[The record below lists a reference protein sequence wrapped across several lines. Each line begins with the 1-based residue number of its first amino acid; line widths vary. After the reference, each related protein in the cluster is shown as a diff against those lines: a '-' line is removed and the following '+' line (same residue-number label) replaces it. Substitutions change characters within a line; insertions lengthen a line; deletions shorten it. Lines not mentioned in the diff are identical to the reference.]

1 MSLCMKV
8 ESRADS
14 KDVMNRFRLPIFAGN
29 LVEFHGFEACE
40 LAHMQ
45 EVLVANGGKVTR
57 SPAERTHLVVNEH
70 SVEVLPA
77 SLEVSEGCHLVK
89 GEWFW
94 RSIQIDA
101 AAKVSNYGW
110 LKGQK
115 TSRSIEE
122 FSTQIGDQ
130 VEVQFPHLDYQS
142 SFTAEKK
149 EDLCVILV
157 CWFGIAL
164 KAMEAATASF
174 ANA

>member
-1 MSLCMKV
+1 M

-29 LVEFHGFEACE
+29 LVEFHGFEVCE

-101 AAKVSNYGW
+101 AAEVANHGW
-110 LKGQK
+110 RNVQK
-115 TSRSIEE
+115 ISRSIEE

-130 VEVQFPHLDYQS
+130 VEVQLPRLDYQS
-142 SFTAEKK
+142 SPTAEKK
-149 EDLCVILV
+149 EDLCVILF

>member
-1 MSLCMKV
+1 
-8 ESRADS
+8 
-14 KDVMNRFRLPIFAGN
+14 MNRFRLPIFAGN
-29 LVEFHGFEACE
+29 LVEFHGFKVCE

-101 AAKVSNYGW
+101 AAKVSNCGW
-110 LKGQK
+110 IKGQNLG
-115 TSRSIEE
+115 TE
-122 FSTQIGDQ
+122 
-130 VEVQFPHLDYQS
+130 
-142 SFTAEKK
+142 AE
-149 EDLCVILV
+149 
-157 CWFGIAL
+157 
-164 KAMEAATASF
+164 
-174 ANA
+174 